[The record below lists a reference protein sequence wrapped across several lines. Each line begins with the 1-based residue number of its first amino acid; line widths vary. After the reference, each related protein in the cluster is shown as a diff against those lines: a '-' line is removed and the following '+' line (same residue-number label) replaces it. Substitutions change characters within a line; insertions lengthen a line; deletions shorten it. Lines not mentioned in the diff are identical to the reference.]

1 MQTFVRKNPL
11 AVIFLTVFVDLLGYG
26 ILIPVVPLLLTDP
39 VSPYYLLPAGWSV
52 GQGYF
57 LLGVLLATYPLGQFF
72 AAPILGQL
80 SDQFGRKRILAVS
93 LAGTCLGYVLFAVGV
108 VLHNIP
114 LLFASRLL
122 DGLTGG
128 NFAVA
133 MASIADVSK
142 PEHRAKNFGLIGA
155 AFGLGFILGPYL
167 GGKLSDPNVLVWFS
181 ASTPFWFAAGLSL
194 LNIISILAFF
204 PETHQTRAPWSALD
218 WGKSVKNIFA
228 AFKIPGVQL
237 LFATTFLINA
247 GFTFFITFFSVFM
260 IKRFG
265 FQQGEI
271 GDFFSYIGLW
281 IVITQG
287 IIVRQLAGRFPEASI
302 LKFSIPVLG
311 VAVLLHFLPNGW
323 SGLLLVAPVLA
334 VANGLTQA
342 NLSALISRSV
352 GPEVQGEVMG
362 ITSSLAAVAQT
373 VPPLLSGVIAAALSP
388 AAPIAVGALVLLLA
402 GVLFTLHYRPAAVS
416 T

>member
-1 MQTFVRKNPL
+1 MQTFIRKNPL

-39 VSPYYLLPAGWSV
+39 TSPYYLLPAGWSV

-72 AAPILGQL
+72 SAPILGQL

-108 VLHNIP
+108 LLHSIP

-167 GGKLSDPNVLVWFS
+167 GGKLSDPNVLAWFS
-181 ASTPFWFAAGLSL
+181 AATPFWFAAGLSL

-228 AFKIPGVQL
+228 AFKIPGAQL
-237 LFATTFLINA
+237 LFGTTFLINA

-281 IVITQG
+281 IVITQAL
-287 IIVRQLAGRFPEASI
+287 IVRQLAGRFHEASI

-352 GPEVQGEVMG
+352 GPEVQGEVIG

-388 AAPIAVGALVLLLA
+388 AAPIAVGALVLLLG
-402 GVLFTLHYRPAAVS
+402 GVLFILHYRPAAVS

>member
-1 MQTFVRKNPL
+1 MQTFIRKNPL

-39 VSPYYLLPAGWSV
+39 TSPYFLLPAGWSV

-72 AAPILGQL
+72 SAPILGQL

-108 VLHNIP
+108 LLHNIP

-167 GGKLSDPNVLVWFS
+167 GGKLSDPNVLAWFS
-181 ASTPFWFAAGLSL
+181 AATPFWFSALLSS
-194 LNIISILAFF
+194 LNIVSILAFF
-204 PETHQTRAPWSALD
+204 PETRPTRTPWSALD
-218 WGKSVKNIFA
+218 WGKSVKNIFT
-228 AFKIPGVQL
+228 AFKIPGAQL
-237 LFATTFLINA
+237 LFGTTFLINA

-271 GDFFSYIGLW
+271 GDFFSYVGLW
-281 IVITQG
+281 VVITQG
-287 IIVRQLAGRFPEASI
+287 LIVRQVAGRFSEASI

-342 NLSALISRSV
+342 NLSGLISRSV

-362 ITSSLAAVAQT
+362 ISSSLAAVAQT
-373 VPPLLSGVIAAALSP
+373 VPPLLSGVIAAVLTP

-402 GVLFTLHYRPAAVS
+402 GVLFAVRYRPAAAS